1 MLQTIELGPGEMF
14 VDGQSFGQS
23 FGHIQNAWVT
33 REMEEVAEIF
43 CVPKAFVFSG
53 SMSFKSLVKGP
64 GWPMLFRTG
73 KVLKKA
79 MRRMMLCRVRERY
92 RADKVSRKSSVSHS
106 GNLTE

>member
-14 VDGQSFGQS
+14 VDGQSFG
-23 FGHIQNAWVT
+23 HIQNAWLT
-33 REMEEVAEIF
+33 RELEEVAEI
-43 CVPKAFVFSG
+43 CLPKAFVFSG

-64 GWPMLFRTG
+64 GWPMLFHTG

-92 RADKVSRKSSVSHS
+92 RANKVSHS